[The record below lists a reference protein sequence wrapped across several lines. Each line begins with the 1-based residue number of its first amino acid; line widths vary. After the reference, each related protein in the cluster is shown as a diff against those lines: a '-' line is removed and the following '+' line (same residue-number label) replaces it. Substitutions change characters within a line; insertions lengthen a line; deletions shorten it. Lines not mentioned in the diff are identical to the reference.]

1 MFISLYAAC
10 MFILNDN
17 KFNTIEYYTMFTDL
31 ETKTYGLTH
40 NYQEWNHFLVFFS
53 LQIIITHFCLINFSR
68 NSKRFQVSSSLGS
81 ADF

>member
-31 ETKTYGLTH
+31 EIKTYGLTH
-40 NYQEWNHFLVFFS
+40 NYQE
-53 LQIIITHFCLINFSR
+53 
-68 NSKRFQVSSSLGS
+68 
-81 ADF
+81 